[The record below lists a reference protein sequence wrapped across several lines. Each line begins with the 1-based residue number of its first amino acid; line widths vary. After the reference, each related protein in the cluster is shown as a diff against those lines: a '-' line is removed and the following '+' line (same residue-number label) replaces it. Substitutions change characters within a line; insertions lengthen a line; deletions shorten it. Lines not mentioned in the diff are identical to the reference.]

1 MKADVLGDEDS
12 IAANIAEL
20 RERFPRTQDLY
31 REACILLFFRHGVT
45 PTANKLYQLVRKG
58 SMSAPTEA
66 VHEFWERLRER
77 SRVTV
82 EHADLP
88 DVLKAAAGE
97 MVATLWQSAQS
108 LSRNTLAQYQS
119 EAAAAVVEA
128 EASEAQARADHAA
141 TAQALELSRSQTHA
155 REELVDRLG
164 QELSEAAAANAGL
177 EARLEELRRQVTT
190 MQESSEQLRKTH
202 TLDLEKLSARTEL
215 AEQRFVDM
223 EKRALVEIDRERTAS
238 AKLQKTLE
246 SERAAHAGVVERLH
260 VDHNR
265 AQATIGQLREQVGSL
280 QNAVSSLEKDR
291 DRERGEVSALRLRL
305 ETAIGQAAA
314 DHARAA
320 QLQAEVDR
328 HRRKSEARR
337 DRVDPTSRGRAGH
350 QHAADTVE
358 EQPVVKAQRK
368 DGKA

>member
-1 MKADVLGDEDS
+1 MRTDVLGNEDS

-31 REACILLFFRHGVT
+31 REVCVLLFFRHGIT

-66 VHEFWERLRER
+66 VHDFWERLRER

-82 EHADLP
+82 EHAELP

-108 LSRNTLAQYQS
+108 LSRTTLAQYQS
-119 EAAAAVVEA
+119 EAAAAVAEA
-128 EASEAQARADHAA
+128 KASEAQAQTDRAAIAH
-141 TAQALELSRSQTHA
+141 ALELSRSQLNA
-155 REELVDRLG
+155 QEELVDRLR
-164 QELSEAAAANAGL
+164 QELSDAAAANAGL
-177 EARLEELRRQVTT
+177 EARQEELRRQVTAVH
-190 MQESSEQLRKTH
+190 ESSEHLRKTH
-202 TLDLEKLSARTEL
+202 ALDLERLSSRTEL

-246 SERAAHAGVVERLH
+246 SERAAQAEVVSRLRD
-260 VDHNR
+260 DHNR

-280 QNAVSSLEKDR
+280 QNAVSSLERER

-328 HRRKSEARR
+328 HQRKSEPRR
-337 DRVDPTSRGRAGH
+337 DRVDPTSRGRASQ
-350 QHAADTVE
+350 QHAAGTVG

-368 DGKA
+368 GGKA